1 MKRFSFSL
9 SKILS
14 LREFREKEAEIALG
28 KANAQRE
35 RIRLELDDVARK
47 RVSTVMDRRPGL
59 SISDLLYSERY
70 VSRLDQK
77 KDALLEELA
86 QAELVVE
93 QKRKVYIEA
102 KRESQVIGKLEEKK
116 KREWKKESLADEAA
130 FLDDITLS
138 RIR

>member
-28 KANAQRE
+28 KANALRE

-59 SISDLLYSERY
+59 SITDLLYSERY
-70 VSRLDQK
+70 VARLDQK
-77 KDALLEELA
+77 RDSLLEDLA

-93 QKRKVYIEA
+93 QKRKAYIEA
-102 KRESQVIGKLEEKK
+102 KRESQVISKLEEKK